1 MNLLHPRGFPIHAE
15 RMGRG
20 PRRAL
25 ALHCSLAHG
34 GAWRG
39 VAAHLGDLLTLH
51 AIDLPG
57 HGRSGD
63 WGGRQGYHDLT
74 TDLVS
79 ELVDDLAGEEGID
92 LIGHSLGATIAL
104 RLALRAPERLRSLT
118 LIEPVVFA
126 AARVSAPD
134 VFADHRRRSADF
146 STAWERGD
154 IETAAR
160 AFLGHWGAGQSWA
173 DMPQPQRD
181 YMMAR
186 LCIVAET
193 DPDLSAD
200 RAGLLRRGGL
210 EALHLPVLLLEGAL
224 SPPVIGAIIAELA
237 RRLPDARRQS
247 VAGAAHMLP
256 ITHPLDTGAAIREFL
271 IANG

>member
-1 MNLLHPRGFPIHAE
+1 
-15 RMGRG
+15 MGSG

-39 VAAHLGDLLTLH
+39 VAAHLGDLMTLD
-51 AIDLPG
+51 AFDLPG

-63 WGGRQGYHDLT
+63 WDGRRGYHDLT

-79 ELVDDLAGEEGID
+79 ELVDHMAGEGGID

-104 RLALRAPERLRSLT
+104 RLALRAPDRLRSLT

-134 VFADHRRRSADF
+134 VFADHRSRSADF
-146 STAWERGD
+146 ATAWERGD

-173 DMPQPQRD
+173 DMPEPQRD

-186 LCIVAET
+186 LRIVAET

-200 RAGLLRRGGL
+200 RAGLFRRGGL
-210 EALHLPVLLLEGAL
+210 EALHLPVLLLEGAQ
-224 SPPVIGAIIAELA
+224 SPPVIGAITAELA
-237 RRLPDARRQS
+237 RRLPNARRRS
-247 VAGAAHMLP
+247 VSGAAHMLP
-256 ITHPLDTGAAIREFL
+256 ITHPLETATAIREFL
-271 IANG
+271 AANG

>member
-1 MNLLHPRGFPIHAE
+1 
-15 RMGRG
+15 MGSG
-20 PRRAL
+20 PRTAL
-25 ALHCSLAHG
+25 ALHCSLAHC

-39 VAAHLGDLLTLH
+39 MAAHLDDLLTLH

-63 WGGRQGYHDLT
+63 WDGGQRYHDLT

-79 ELVDDLAGEEGID
+79 EVVDDLAGEGGID

-104 RLALRAPERLRSLT
+104 RLALRAPDRLRSLT

-134 VFADHRRRSADF
+134 VVVDHSRRSADF
-146 STAWERGD
+146 TAAWERGD

-160 AFLGHWGAGQSWA
+160 AFLGHWGAGQNWA

-186 LCIVAET
+186 LRIVAET
-193 DPDLSAD
+193 DPDLSGD

-210 EALHLPVLLLEGAL
+210 EALHLPVLLLEGAQ

-237 RRLPDARRQS
+237 RRLPYARRHN

-256 ITHPLDTGAAIREFL
+256 ITHPLDTAAAIREFL
-271 IANG
+271 TANG